1 MAKSSKSS
9 KQVRTYYLVK
19 YSENGERRRT
29 YLTKD
34 ELNDLD
40 KLGISGIKDIKK
52 IEPADFIAIIRN
64 HEIQKQ
70 LFPDDQSVMDMLGLE
85 IRDDME
91 NFDRELELI
100 VAENFFDNLIYLL
113 KNSRKEI
120 RKQQDFIEAQNFRLL
135 HSKEIREILNSIN

>member
-91 NFDRELELI
+91 NFDRELE
-100 VAENFFDNLIYLL
+100 
-113 KNSRKEI
+113 
-120 RKQQDFIEAQNFRLL
+120 
-135 HSKEIREILNSIN
+135 